1 MTVIAF
7 GGVVVL
13 AFAGAALMW
22 RTRGLPESVFSSD
35 VLFEA
40 SPDALLL
47 VNDHGVIARV
57 NRLASELLGWPDS
70 TLVGQSVEKV
80 VPGGLRV
87 RPVGLC
93 SRLRA
98 SPRRELE
105 RAHDTLRGVR
115 RDGSE
120 FPLEV
125 TLSPLPGGAV
135 LAALRDSTAARE
147 QVEQILFLNRMYS
160 TLAETNQLL
169 ARCECEAELFDR
181 VCQVAVRYGELQLA
195 WVGQREPRSGRIVPL
210 ASCGAS
216 AASERYLENLWVH
229 ADAEQPEGCGPVGI
243 AWREGRAVF
252 IQDYR
257 KDPRLAPWRR
267 DGGAVPWGSCAAL
280 PLRRGAAVCAVLVLY
295 DTQPE
300 AFSEKIRD
308 LLERMVVDIEYAF
321 DRLDLRAERERAA
334 EELRIAA
341 LAFESSGAML
351 VTDAEGKVLRVN
363 DALQRLC
370 GHTAPELLGQELG
383 QLCSEGRESPSFT
396 ELLALVRERGRWQGE
411 IWGRRK
417 GGEEF
422 PLWLSLSG
430 VTDGGGRWTHYIA
443 SLADL
448 SEQKDAEERISRL
461 LNFDSLTGLPNR
473 RFMLD
478 RLRSAVQ
485 WAEHAGGHGAALLL
499 GLDKFQAVNDMLG
512 HQAGDILLQQTAAR
526 LRGAV
531 AGDDLVGRIGG
542 DEFLVVLE
550 DLGSDATAAD
560 AAASRTAENLL
571 AAVLQPHLIGGQ
583 MVSCSASIGIA
594 PWSGRAGVGFNEL
607 LKRADVA
614 LRAAKDSGRNAV
626 RLFSPGMQLALERR
640 SRLESRLRHEFST
653 DQLQLYFQRRVDVHG
668 NTRGAEALLRWHDPG
683 RGVVSP
689 LELVPAA
696 EEIGLI
702 HDIGRWALG
711 RACRQLQEWSRA
723 GSPARDVKVAVNV
736 SPKQLAAEDFVAQVS
751 RIVSRAGIDPSLLEL
766 EITEGLPIQDM
777 DAVIPKMHAL
787 RQLGICFALDDFGIG
802 YSSLSYLRRLPLGV
816 LKIDRSFVTG
826 MAHSGGE
833 TLVRTIVQM
842 ARSLNLEVIAEGVE
856 TQRQWETLVSHGCD
870 QYQGYLFGRPVPVE
884 VFERELTASRAPSAR
899 NVKRVTG

>member
-1 MTVIAF
+1 MTGAALGGFIAL
-7 GGVVVL
+7 G
-13 AFAGAALMW
+13 FAGAALLW
-22 RTRGLPESVFSSD
+22 RTRSLPERFCSSD

-47 VNDHGVIARV
+47 VDADGRIVKV
-57 NRLASELLGWPDS
+57 NRLAGELFGWPKSMLLGQCLESLVPD
-70 TLVGQSVEKV
+70 
-80 VPGGLRV
+80 GLRGAHAAV
-87 RPVGLC
+87 RKRFRV
-93 SRLRA
+93 RLR
-98 SPRRELE
+98 REATQE
-105 RAHDTLRGVR
+105 RDALRGVR

-120 FPLEV
+120 FPIEM

-135 LAALRDSTAARE
+135 LAAMRDATAARA

-169 ARCECEAELFDR
+169 ARCEHETELFDR
-181 VCQVAVRYGELQLA
+181 VCQVAVRYGELGLA
-195 WVGQREPRSGRIVPL
+195 WIGQREPTGGRIMPL
-210 ASCGAS
+210 ACCGAS
-216 AASERYLENLWVH
+216 AESERYLHNLFVH
-229 ADAEQPEGCGPVGI
+229 ANAERPEGCGPVGV
-243 AWREGRAVF
+243 AWRDGRGVF
-252 IQDYR
+252 VQDYR
-257 KDPRLAPWRR
+257 ADPRLAPWRKE
-267 DGGAVPWGSCAAL
+267 GEAVPWGSCAAL
-280 PLRRGAAVCAVLVLY
+280 PLRRGGAVYAVLVLY
-295 DTQPE
+295 DRQRE
-300 AFSEKIRD
+300 AFSAKIRD
-308 LLERMVVDIEYAF
+308 LLERMVVDIEYAL
-321 DRLDLRAERERAA
+321 DRLDLRAERERVA

-351 VTDAEGKVLRVN
+351 VTDADGRVLRVN

-370 GHTAPELLGQELG
+370 GHAAHELLGQQLG
-383 QLCSEGRESPSFT
+383 QLCSDGRAPPTFT
-396 ELLALVRERGRWQGE
+396 ELLAIVRERGRWQGE

-430 VTDGGGRWTHYIA
+430 VCDGTGRWTHYIA

-448 SEQKDAEERISRL
+448 SDQKDAEERISRL
-461 LNFDSLTGLPNR
+461 LNFDALTGLPNR

-485 WAEHAGGHGAALLL
+485 WAEHAGGQGAALLL

-526 LRGAV
+526 LRAAV

-550 DLGSDATAAD
+550 NLGTDAPAAE

-583 MVSCSASIGIA
+583 RVSCSASIGIA
-594 PWSGRAGVGFNEL
+594 PWGGAASVGFNEL

-626 RLFSPGMQLALERR
+626 RLFSPGMQLVLERR

-668 NTRGAEALLRWHDPG
+668 RTRGAEALLRWHDPG

-689 LELVPAA
+689 LELIPAA

-723 GSPARDVKVAVNV
+723 GSPAREVKVAVNV
-736 SPKQLAAEDFVAQVS
+736 SPKQLAAEDFVAEVS

-766 EITEGLPIQDM
+766 EITEGLPIHDM

-787 RQLGICFALDDFGIG
+787 RRLGLCFALDDFGIG
-802 YSSLSYLRRLPLGV
+802 YSSLSYLRRLPLSV

-842 ARSLNLEVIAEGVE
+842 ARSLELEVIAEGVE
-856 TQRQWETLVSHGCD
+856 TRQQWATLVSHGCD

-884 VFERELTASRAPSAR
+884 VFNRELVASREPNLVSA
-899 NVKRVTG
+899 